1 MNVPDVLDDGPR
13 EEGLY
18 EIWLVKLLHS
28 TVPLEEKNLVS
39 NELKQY
45 ADNSGKA

>member
-1 MNVPDVLDDGPR
+1 MNVPNVVDDPSR

-28 TVPLEEKNLVS
+28 TFLLEEKNLVS
-39 NELKQY
+39 NKLK
-45 ADNSGKA
+45 